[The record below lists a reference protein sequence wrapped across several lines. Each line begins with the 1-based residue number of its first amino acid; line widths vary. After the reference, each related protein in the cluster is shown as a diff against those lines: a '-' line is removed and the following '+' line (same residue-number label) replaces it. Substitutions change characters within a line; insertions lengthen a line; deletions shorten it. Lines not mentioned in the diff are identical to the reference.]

1 MSLDTALFL
10 VERDRVN
17 HHVSGANAL
26 TVIKHGDRVLVK
38 RGDDIYTT
46 WHSKPLPAV
55 VPYMTRRLTYTRE
68 YDSAQGKYVH
78 PSGDGKINLGY
89 DFGTAG
95 NYPAEEWRN
104 VRNQKAS
111 FNDLDGE
118 LFVIKNSTQYEK
130 DDLVRITHEGGD
142 LEAWYSLTD
151 ADWMQFQEHYN
162 DNGRPQANITPVK
175 GTKPSVD
182 DGAILKFEFFKP
194 SAHPF
199 DTIADDDLL
208 LAWENNQSKHVT
220 GANFK
225 ALFIPPLPPLG
236 EWNWIGHSTS
246 TDLYKMCDN
255 GKQRWA
261 YFKSD
266 WGSLYFDHVDRN
278 EQTGMH
284 TKLQQSIANGD
295 EIWFKV
301 DNHPAVK
308 YTESL
313 DPVYTVY
320 YCSFSLNYYD
330 APLPMP
336 PGVIRWYDQNPDAS

>member
-17 HHVSGANAL
+17 HHVSGANAK
-26 TVIKHGDRVLVK
+26 TVMEHGDRVLVQ

-111 FNDLDGE
+111 FNDLDGK
-118 LFVIKNSTQYEK
+118 LFVIGSSTQYEK

-151 ADWMQFQEHYN
+151 ATWMQFQEHYD
-162 DNGRPQANITPVK
+162 DNGRPQANITPVE

-194 SAHPF
+194 STHPF
-199 DTIADDDLL
+199 DTIAEDDLL
-208 LAWENNQSKHVT
+208 LVWEDNQSKHVT
-220 GANFK
+220 AGTFKGLFTTYTLEQTTSPYIDHIEISGTEIYWYIDCPGALNVTTEFERSDG
-225 ALFIPPLPPLG
+225 FYRF
-236 EWNWIGHSTS
+236 
-246 TDLYKMCDN
+246 D
-255 GKQRWA
+255 
-261 YFKSD
+261 D
-266 WGSLYFDHVDRN
+266 WGGPHDSYNPFGKMVTSDSEPLSW
-278 EQTGMH
+278 
-284 TKLQQSIANGD
+284 LQMTAIVTYPDGSILRDSHRVTLAWG
-295 EIWFKV
+295 
-301 DNHPAVK
+301 
-308 YTESL
+308 T
-313 DPVYTVY
+313 T
-320 YCSFSLNYYD
+320 
-330 APLPMP
+330 
-336 PGVIRWYDQNPDAS
+336 